1 MVKKPLL
8 PVPTEHDE
16 QVMLF
21 KWASLMVKQG
31 IYELDLLYAIPNG
44 ARTSMRT
51 AVKLK
56 AEGLKRGFP
65 DIALPVARHG
75 FHGLFI
81 EVKRLRGGR
90 ISKDQRLWHERLI
103 IQRHKVMLAVG
114 WRDAALALCHYLDLP
129 HSCIP

>member
-1 MVKKPLL
+1 MVKKPQL

-21 KWASLMVKQG
+21 KWAAMMVQQG

-44 ARTSMRT
+44 ARTSIRT

-81 EVKRLRGGR
+81 EVKRLRGGQ
-90 ISKDQRLWHERLI
+90 ISKDQRIWHERLI
-103 IQRHKVMLAVG
+103 IQRNKVVLAIG
-114 WRDAALALCHYLDLP
+114 WRDAALALCNYLVLP
-129 HSCIP
+129 YSCIP